1 MFDTFSVC
9 RKDDNSEVNV
19 MMIDKMLRE
28 HFQLRT
34 NEQDLPYGHF
44 FFTGKDE
51 SMGISQI
58 SISWA
63 GLIHC
68 VVYYSEINGG
78 RRSTY
83 DMVAALSWIKWA
95 GIGFPDSTVDFL
107 SKMMDYLDQKG
118 YYVYVNRYIRYDIED
133 ILRCVAEEAAKS
145 SRRAFDFLVKV
156 VDRLE
161 KQREYEVLH
170 ELKELLVDREEKLH
184 SY

>member
-9 RKDDNSEVNV
+9 RKSDNSEVDV
-19 MMIDKMLRE
+19 MVIDKMLRE

-44 FFTGKDE
+44 YFTGKDE

-78 RRSTY
+78 RRTTY

-133 ILRCVAEEAAKS
+133 ILRCVAEEVGC
-145 SRRAFDFLVKV
+145 SRRSAVEFLMEVIDYMEYMGEYHV
-156 VDRLE
+156 LE
-161 KQREYEVLH
+161 QLH
-170 ELKELLVDREEKLH
+170 ELRMNKN
-184 SY
+184 

>member
-9 RKDDNSEVNV
+9 RKSDNSEVDV
-19 MMIDKMLRE
+19 MVIDKMLRE

-44 FFTGKDE
+44 YFTGKDE
-51 SMGISQI
+51 SMEISQI

-68 VVYYSEINGG
+68 VVYYSKINGG
-78 RRSTY
+78 RRTTY
-83 DMVAALSWIKWA
+83 DMVAALTWIKWA

-133 ILRCVAEEAAKS
+133 ISRCVAEEVGC
-145 SRRAFDFLVKV
+145 SRRSAVEFLMKV
-156 VDRLE
+156 IDYMEYMGEYHVLE
-161 KQREYEVLH
+161 QLH
-170 ELKELLVDREEKLH
+170 ELRMNKN
-184 SY
+184 